1 MDSLYALTLK
11 NDNHIS
17 ESGYMRLY
25 QQKMEDWSNDHKR
38 STCSYLIWAL
48 PCLEL
53 ENENI
58 TFHFVNSLWCYVV

>member
-11 NDNHIS
+11 SDNYIS

-25 QQKMEDWSNDHKR
+25 QDKMEDWGNDHKQ

-53 ENENI
+53 ENEKY
-58 TFHFVNSLWCYVV
+58 FFPFC